1 MEVGMSETPTGN
13 SKPYDPVE
21 SIREMR
27 DAYLNAVAK
36 TMVEAVNTDTY
47 AQASGTMLD
56 ISLAASAPFREAL
69 EKSMLQV
76 LQQLS
81 LPSRQDVLSL
91 SERFT
96 NLELRLDDMDAT
108 LEGIQANL
116 HQSMLPI
123 LQQLVLLTDRVTQ
136 LNSRASAPAPKRQ
149 AKHAASKRARTGSE
163 VTGRQSTRRSAKAPG
178 RKATKRT
185 ASKGR

>member
-1 MEVGMSETPTGN
+1 MSEPQTGN

-21 SIREMR
+21 AIRDMR

-36 TMVEAVNTDTY
+36 TMVDAVNTDAY
-47 AQASGTMLD
+47 AQATGAMLD
-56 ISLAASAPFREAL
+56 MSLATSAPFREAL

-96 NLELRLDDMDAT
+96 NLELRLDDMDANLQT
-108 LEGIQANL
+108 IQTNL
-116 HQSMLPI
+116 QQSVLPI
-123 LQQLVLLTDRVTQ
+123 LQQLVLLTQRVTEMNAS
-136 LNSRASAPAPKRQ
+136 LSAPTPKTA
-149 AKHAASKRARTGSE
+149 AKSNTAKRTGKA
-163 VTGRQSTRRSAKAPG
+163 AKPAE
-178 RKATKRT
+178 RRT
-185 ASKGR
+185 ARRIGSKGR

>member
-1 MEVGMSETPTGN
+1 MSETHTGN

-21 SIREMR
+21 SLRDMR
-27 DAYLNAVAK
+27 DAYLNAMAK
-36 TMVEAVNTDTY
+36 TMVDAVNTDMY
-47 AQASGTMLD
+47 AQTTGTMLD
-56 ISLAASAPFREAL
+56 MSLAMSAPFRESL

-108 LEGIQANL
+108 LEAIQANL
-116 HQSMLPI
+116 QQTTLPI
-123 LQQLVLLTDRVTQ
+123 LQQLVLLTERVTE
-136 LNSRASAPAPKRQ
+136 LNARLSAPTPKAQ
-149 AKHAASKRARTGSE
+149 AKPAAAKRTSTGPKAAAR
-163 VTGRQSTRRSAKAPG
+163 RSTR
-178 RKATKRT
+178 RT

>member
-1 MEVGMSETPTGN
+1 MSETPTGN

-47 AQASGTMLD
+47 AQATGTMLD
-56 ISLAASAPFREAL
+56 MSLAASAPFREAL

-108 LEGIQANL
+108 LETIQANL
-116 HQSMLPI
+116 HQSLLPI
-123 LQQLVLLTDRVTQ
+123 LQQLVLLTDRVTA
-136 LNSRASAPAPKRQ
+136 LNSGTSAPTATRQRNSAP
-149 AKHAASKRARTGSE
+149 SKRARTE
-163 VTGRQSTRRSAKAPG
+163 PKAAALQSTRRTASKTAG
-178 RKATKRT
+178 RQTTRRT